1 LKDEYIF
8 DTLITIFKFPIVSK
22 FPTVPTFLTMG
33 KSSKKGR
40 ITASQRQEINGRN
53 VSAAMDG
60 DMEDV
65 EFARVLKHL
74 GAGHVRI
81 ILANKREGI
90 AKIKTALARRGS
102 TPIVTDD
109 IVVISGR
116 DFETRTTEAGKEKV
130 DRFDIIGVLTRQQ
143 SAKMEREGRIP
154 AWFLAIGDGAD
165 AEAEDIF
172 DFEGVKEEDE
182 VNVDEI

>member
-1 LKDEYIF
+1 
-8 DTLITIFKFPIVSK
+8 
-22 FPTVPTFLTMG
+22 MG

-40 ITASQRQEINGRN
+40 ITASQRQEINSRN

-81 ILANKREGI
+81 ILTNKREGI

-116 DFETRTTEAGKEKV
+116 DFETKSSVGPDGLPIEKV
-130 DRFDIIGVLTRQQ
+130 ERFDIIGVLTRAQA
-143 SAKMEREGRIP
+143 SKLEREGKIP
-154 AWFLAIGDGAD
+154 GWFMATTEGA
-165 AEAEDIF
+165 AESGDIF
-172 DFEGVKEEDE
+172 DYEVKEEELNID
-182 VNVDEI
+182 DI

>member
-1 LKDEYIF
+1 
-8 DTLITIFKFPIVSK
+8 
-22 FPTVPTFLTMG
+22 MG

-40 ITASQRQEINGRN
+40 ITASKRQEINKRN
-53 VSAAMDG
+53 VSEAIDG

-81 ILANKREGI
+81 ILTNKTEGI

-102 TPIVTDD
+102 TPIVSDD

-116 DFETRTTEAGKEKV
+116 DFETRTTEATKDKV
-130 DRFDIIGVLTRQQ
+130 DRYDILGVLTRQQ
-143 SAKMEREGRIP
+143 ASKLEKEGRIP
-154 AWFLAIGDGAD
+154 AWFMALADG
-165 AEAEDIF
+165 AEAEDGDIF
-172 DFEGVKEEDE
+172 DYDETKEEE
-182 VNVDEI
+182 EIDINDI

>member
-1 LKDEYIF
+1 MVF
-8 DTLITIFKFPIVSK
+8 DMYRVPFSFFQFLS
-22 FPTVPTFLTMG
+22 VPTFLTMG

-60 DMEDV
+60 EMEDV
-65 EFARVLKHL
+65 SFARVLKHL
-74 GAGHVRI
+74 GGGHVRI
-81 ILANKREGI
+81 ILSNKREGI

-116 DFETRTTEAGKEKV
+116 DFETRTTEAGKERV
-130 DRFDIIGVLTRQQ
+130 DRFDILGVLTRAQ
-143 SAKMEREGRIP
+143 SARMEREGRIP
-154 AWFLAIGDGAD
+154 AWFLAIGDGPD
-165 AEAEDIF
+165 GGEEDIF
-172 DFEGVKEEDE
+172 DYEAVKEEDE
-182 VNVDEI
+182 GDVNVDDI

>member
-1 LKDEYIF
+1 
-8 DTLITIFKFPIVSK
+8 
-22 FPTVPTFLTMG
+22 MG
-33 KSSKKGR
+33 KTSKKGR
-40 ITASQRQEINGRN
+40 ITASQRQEINERN

-65 EFARVLKHL
+65 SFARVLKHL
-74 GAGHVRI
+74 GGGHVRI
-81 ILANKREGI
+81 ILANKCEGI

-102 TPIVTDD
+102 TPIVSDD

-116 DFETRTTEAGKEKV
+116 DFETRTAEPGKVE
-130 DRFDIIGVLTRQQ
+130 RFDILGVLTRAQ

-165 AEAEDIF
+165 GGEEDIF
-172 DFEGVKEEDE
+172 DYEAVKEDE
-182 VNVDEI
+182 GDVNIDDI